1 MDSLAYNSGVYVA
14 DLVITLMIVG
24 FLFAV
29 IYGLYYIIK
38 GVGEKKIN
46 IVYLKFG
53 RVSDYNYLCVQI

>member
-38 GVGEKKIN
+38 GVGKK
-46 IVYLKFG
+46 
-53 RVSDYNYLCVQI
+53 